1 MAVLSRVFSR
11 RTLACAAG
19 GTTLFVA
26 GGYWYLNSGPSYP
39 APVMA
44 TRRPP
49 PPWTPPPRSE
59 MLNRLKA
66 SGTIT
71 KLAQGAQAN
80 EGEELD
86 LLIIG
91 GGATGAGCAV
101 DAASRGLKVALV
113 ERDDFSAGTSCI
125 LLTPSNF
132 CDELRRDIIQVDKAC
147 TWRRSLPPEGCD
159 GA

>member
-1 MAVLSRVFSR
+1 
-11 RTLACAAG
+11 
-19 GTTLFVA
+19 
-26 GGYWYLNSGPSYP
+26 
-39 APVMA
+39 
-44 TRRPP
+44 
-49 PPWTPPPRSE
+49 
-59 MLNRLKA
+59 MLNRLKT

-80 EGEELD
+80 EGEEFD